1 MTEVSSAAGTIAY
14 QYDERGNLLSVT
26 NHNGDVVSYTYD
38 RYGNKISMT
47 YPDGSTVSSAQ
58 GTVLCAQEKPM
69 KG

>member
-1 MTEVSSAAGTIAY
+1 M
-14 QYDERGNLLSVT
+14 T